1 MTKLYNIYIIL
12 IDYIIDIY
20 YTDQQLMLTASMLF
34 PDIFK
39 KSMKGGVFP
48 AEFRGGDIMSKN
60 ECLSFDLC
68 D

>member
-1 MTKLYNIYIIL
+1 
-12 IDYIIDIY
+12 
-20 YTDQQLMLTASMLF
+20 MLF

-39 KSMKGGVFP
+39 KSMKGGVFS